1 MAGLF
6 LSHGPFNWVSQL
18 CSADG
23 EQESHGVLHL
33 GRQGPETPPIQKT
46 SELGVDPEKQ
56 AAIDLLKNE
65 SASVAVRKA
74 TLPEPVIQR

>member
-33 GRQGPETPPIQKT
+33 GFYKDQKHHQSKKRVNW

-56 AAIDLLKNE
+56 AAIDLQNE
-65 SASVAVRKA
+65 SASCCGD
-74 TLPEPVIQR
+74 LNL